1 MSAATDLPNGTGVR
15 DAAGSGDAAARRVAE
30 RAAELLAKG
39 NPAAR
44 ARGIAVLESRIAR
57 WPADWGGDMLVLIH
71 GDFTPPA
78 APERFDALG
87 ITVEAGEVRDSILGP
102 AQCVVRARVSVAE
115 RTVAGV
121 IDAANRIDTLLGVLV
136 ATSAGAGSIGWWCHL
151 THGAARRAAP
161 PLVTPRAATILA
173 ATRGLPLEVR
183 RKVRAATVW
192 INEPRSLTPEVYRLD
207 LLRRYA
213 GYWNAFECLVDA
225 VCLLKPPSDL
235 SAQQKA
241 DGIRDFIV
249 AHGGTLGPAELAA
262 CHARYVEP
270 GFAARATHALG
281 ASFGPAAKEHVDLC
295 FHVWPERSRLYHL
308 SRAVNSGSVDVDSL
322 KERVRVEGRQARLA
336 KIVAGMLASLLR
348 P

>member
-1 MSAATDLPNGTGVR
+1 MTAASDPPNGP
-15 DAAGSGDAAARRVAE
+15 ASGDAAARRVAE

-71 GDFTPPA
+71 GDFTPLA

-87 ITVEAGEVRDSILGP
+87 ITIEAGEVRDSILGP

-121 IDAANRIDTLLGVLV
+121 IDAANRIDTLLGALV

-151 THGAARRAAP
+151 THGAAPRAVPRAAP
-161 PLVTPRAATILA
+161 PLVTPRAVTNLA

-183 RKVRAATVW
+183 RKVRAAMVW
-192 INEPRSLTPEVYRLD
+192 INDPRPTAPEVYRLD

-225 VCLLKPPSDL
+225 VCLLKPPPDL

-262 CHARYVEP
+262 CHARYAEP
-270 GFAARATHALG
+270 GFIARATHALG

-295 FHVWPERSRLYHL
+295 FHARPERSRLYHL
-308 SRAVNSGSVDVDSL
+308 SRAVIGGSVDVDSL
-322 KERVRVEGRQARLA
+322 KERVRIEGCQARLTR
-336 KIVAGMLASLLR
+336 IVSGMLASLLR